1 MLTRDWQERLK
12 RALRLDH
19 PYLPG
24 RTTKPLAYIESG
36 SSRGGVLL
44 PFAGREP
51 QVLLTLRSETVETHR
66 GQVAFPGGR
75 WDPADGEDLARTA
88 CRETEEEVGIPPER
102 VQILGALPTLQT
114 VTSGFTVH
122 PFVGALDAEPTQ
134 VELRNQAHEIARSFW
149 IPWKELM
156 EPERFEIEKLR
167 LGNVLL
173 PTAVFHWDGLR
184 IWGATGAMIANLR
197 DRLKRVEA
205 GE

>member
-1 MLTRDWQERLK
+1 M
-12 RALRLDH
+12 
-19 PYLPG
+19 G
-24 RTTKPLAYIESG
+24 I
-36 SSRGGVLL
+36 
-44 PFAGREP
+44 
-51 QVLLTLRSETVETHR
+51 RST
-66 GQVAFPGGR
+66 
-75 WDPADGEDLARTA
+75 
-88 CRETEEEVGIPPER
+88 R
-102 VQILGALPTLQT
+102 VQVLGALPTLQT

-122 PFVGALDAEPTQ
+122 PFVGVLDADPAD

-167 LGNVLL
+167 LGNVLV

-197 DRLKRVEA
+197 DRLKCVES